1 LFHEFFELKR
11 STSLNFMNFII
22 FRVLIWER
30 KREEK
35 GGIEGERRERRER
48 RERKGGLRPI
58 KSWLSL

>member
-1 LFHEFFELKR
+1 
-11 STSLNFMNFII
+11 LNFMNFII

-48 RERKGGLRPI
+48 KRVLGGFKAYKIVAKPLG
-58 KSWLSL
+58 